1 MNAAPPLPPDA
12 AARDAAKR
20 DGTGAGDDSIRG
32 DDFRFATRHLSDEE
46 QAAVITVLT
55 QVRAEETELMKRV
68 ERREIQPWV
77 RSQRVPEG
85 IGDLLIEG

>member
-1 MNAAPPLPPDA
+1 MTAPHDLPPDA

-20 DGTGAGDDSIRG
+20 NGADGEETLRG
-32 DDFRFATRHLSDEE
+32 DDFRFATHHLSDEE
-46 QAAVITVLT
+46 RAAVIAVLT

-68 ERREIQPWV
+68 ERRELQPWV

-85 IGDLLIEG
+85 IADLLSEG